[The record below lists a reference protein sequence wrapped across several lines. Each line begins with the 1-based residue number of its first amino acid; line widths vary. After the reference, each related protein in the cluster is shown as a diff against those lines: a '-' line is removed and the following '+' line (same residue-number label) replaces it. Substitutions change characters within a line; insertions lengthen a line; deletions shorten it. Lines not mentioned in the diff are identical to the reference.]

1 MWSSPKTENPQ
12 LEPVFAAAMHG
23 IEIGLLMI
31 ATFVCDHR
39 AYVTKRQRIDAVA
52 RCLEQ
57 ECILVADLVDSSTFE
72 DDGDGG
78 AHETACHQTAR
89 HRTSRSLSQTF
100 PFPNCPPTVA
110 GTEGGGSQ
118 SACLAYLIDAVGG
131 AYGGLE
137 PSDRQVLRNVVRNI
151 SGAFDAAFSCW
162 SVGVGVEEQL
172 NVLRCSV
179 ELPPLDSLARR
190 LSGQF
195 LDYRSYSPLVRL
207 CSTLVD
213 LFCLYTRSLLTLLY
227 RLPLY

>member
-1 MWSSPKTENPQ
+1 MLGAASAAVHIFCTRSLTFENLWQVREVWSSPKTENPQ

-72 DDGDGG
+72 DDDDDG
-78 AHETACHQTAR
+78 AHETAR
-89 HRTSRSLSQTF
+89 HPTSRSLSQTF

-110 GTEGGGSQ
+110 GTEGGSQ

-137 PSDRQVLRNVVRNI
+137 PCDRQALRNVVRSI

-172 NVLRCSV
+172 NVLRCKV
-179 ELPPLDSLARR
+179 GLPRLDSLARR
-190 LSGQF
+190 LSGLF
-195 LDYRSYSPLVRL
+195 LDYRYAVL
-207 CSTLVD
+207 
-213 LFCLYTRSLLTLLY
+213 
-227 RLPLY
+227 